1 MDRPAPT
8 DHPVHE
14 LIAHRRSPRAFTDQD
29 VTPAQVLSLL
39 EAARWAAS
47 CSNEQPWRF
56 IVALR
61 SETEAF
67 QKLLGCLV
75 EGNRVWAGKA
85 PVLMLSV
92 ASSSFAGAGA
102 PPPGGKPNPHAWHD
116 VGQASANLAIQA
128 AAMGLQIHQ
137 MAGFDR
143 ECARTVFAIPEG
155 FEPVAAIAVGHP
167 GDASLLPEPLRERE
181 TAPRRRRP
189 VADFIHGSTW
199 DERPAGLGAGAA
211 GEPEVPR

>member
-1 MDRPAPT
+1 MDRTAPT

-14 LIAHRRSPRAFTDQD
+14 LVARRYSPRAFTDQD

-47 CSNEQPWRF
+47 CFNEQPWRY
-56 IVALR
+56 IVAMR
-61 SETEAF
+61 QDAEIY

-75 EGNRVWAGKA
+75 EANRAWAAKA

-92 ASSSFAGAGA
+92 ASTSFAHN
-102 PPPGGKPNPHAWHD
+102 GKPNPHAWHD
-116 VGQASANLAIQA
+116 VGQASAGMAIQA
-128 AAMGLQIHQ
+128 EALGLQIHQ

-143 ECARTVFAIPEG
+143 ERARAQFGIPEG

-167 GDASLLPEPLRERE
+167 GAPDLLPEPLRERE
-181 TAPRRRRP
+181 KAPRQRRP
-189 VADFIHGSTW
+189 VSDFIHGSTW
-199 DERPAGLGAGAA
+199 GERPAALPAEPGTEPGA
-211 GEPEVPR
+211 PR

>member
-1 MDRPAPT
+1 MDRPALT
-8 DHPVHE
+8 DHPVHA
-14 LIAHRRSPRAFTDQD
+14 LLAFRRSPRAFTDQD
-29 VTPAQVLSLL
+29 VTPAQLLSLL

-47 CSNEQPWRF
+47 CSNEQPWRY

-61 SETEAF
+61 SEAESY

-75 EGNRVWAGKA
+75 EGNRVWAAKA

-92 ASSSFAGAGA
+92 ASSSFADAGA
-102 PPPGGKPNPHAWHD
+102 SAGGRPNPHAWHD
-116 VGQASANLAIQA
+116 VGQASANMAIQA
-128 AAMGLQIHQ
+128 AALGLQIHQ

-143 ECARTVFAIPEG
+143 ERARALFAIPEG

-167 GDASLLPEPLRERE
+167 GDAALLPERLRERE
-181 TAPRRRRP
+181 IAPRQRRP

-199 DERPAGLGAGAA
+199 DERPAGLEAD
-211 GEPEVPR
+211 GEPEGPS

>member
-14 LIAHRRSPRAFTDQD
+14 LTARRYSPRAFTEQD

-39 EAARWAAS
+39 EAGRWAAS
-47 CSNEQPWRF
+47 CFNEQPWRY
-56 IVALR
+56 IVAMR
-61 SETEAF
+61 GQTEIF
-67 QKLLGCLV
+67 EKLLGCLV
-75 EGNRVWAGKA
+75 EANRVWAGKA

-92 ASSSFAGAGA
+92 ASTSFAHN
-102 PPPGGKPNPHAWHD
+102 GKPNPHAWHD
-116 VGQASANLAIQA
+116 VGQASAGMAIQA
-128 AAMGLQIHQ
+128 AALGLQIHQ

-143 ECARTVFAIPEG
+143 ERARTQFAIPEG

-181 TAPRRRRP
+181 TAPRQRRP

-199 DERPAGLGAGAA
+199 GERPAGLES
-211 GEPEVPR
+211 EPVVPR

>member
-1 MDRPAPT
+1 MDRTAPA
-8 DHPVHE
+8 DHPVYD
-14 LIAHRRSPRAFTDQD
+14 LVARRYSPRAFTEQD

-47 CSNEQPWRF
+47 CFNEQPWRY
-56 IVALR
+56 IVAMR
-61 SETEAF
+61 DQTEIY

-75 EGNRVWAGKA
+75 EANRVWAGKA

-92 ASSSFAGAGA
+92 ASTHFSHN
-102 PPPGGKPNPHAWHD
+102 GKPNPHAWHD
-116 VGQASANLAIQA
+116 LGQASANMALQA
-128 AAMGLQIHQ
+128 ETLGLQIHQ

-143 ECARTVFAIPEG
+143 ERARTVFAIPEG

-181 TAPRRRRP
+181 TAPRQRRP
-189 VADFIHGSTW
+189 VTDFIHGNTW
-199 DERPAGLGAGAA
+199 GERPAGLE
-211 GEPEVPR
+211 EPEVPR

>member
-14 LIAHRRSPRAFTDQD
+14 LTARRYSPRAFTDED

-47 CSNEQPWRF
+47 CFNEQPWRY
-56 IVALR
+56 IVAMR
-61 SETEAF
+61 SQPEVYE
-67 QKLLGCLV
+67 KLLGCLV
-75 EGNRVWAGKA
+75 EANRVWASKA
-85 PVLMLSV
+85 PALMLSV
-92 ASSSFAGAGA
+92 ASTHFAHN
-102 PPPGGKPNPHAWHD
+102 GKPNPHAWHD
-116 VGQASANLAIQA
+116 LGQASASMAIQA
-128 AAMGLQIHQ
+128 AALGLQIHQ

-143 ECARTVFAIPEG
+143 ERARAEFAIPEG

-181 TAPRRRRP
+181 SAPRQRRP
-189 VADFIHGSTW
+189 VADFIHGSAW
-199 DERPAGLGAGAA
+199 GERPGGLEE
-211 GEPEVPR
+211 EPEVPR

>member
-1 MDRPAPT
+1 MDRRAPA

-14 LIAHRRSPRAFTDQD
+14 LIARRYSPRAFTEQD

-47 CSNEQPWRF
+47 CSNEQPWRY
-56 IVALR
+56 IVAMR
-61 SETEAF
+61 SQTELYE
-67 QKLLGCLV
+67 KLLGCLV

-92 ASSSFAGAGA
+92 ASGSFAGN
-102 PPPGGKPNPHAWHD
+102 GKPNAHAWHD
-116 VGQASANLAIQA
+116 LGQASANMALQA
-128 AAMGLQIHQ
+128 EALGLQIHQ

-143 ECARTVFAIPEG
+143 ERARTVFAIPEG

-167 GDASLLPEPLRERE
+167 GDASLLPEKLRERE
-181 TAPRRRRP
+181 TAPRQRRP
-189 VADFIHGSTW
+189 VADFIHGGTW
-199 DERPAGLGAGAA
+199 GERPGGLLAGSDE
-211 GEPEVPR
+211 EPDVPR